1 MRQQSTTDK
10 TTQNG
15 FEGIKRSEEEEK
27 KRKTRS
33 LSFCMICAVRTFG
46 IKSTETY
53 NDVVQGEF

>member
-27 KRKTRS
+27 KTKNSQLVVLHDLRRS
-33 LSFCMICAVRTFG
+33 HFW
-46 IKSTETY
+46 
-53 NDVVQGEF
+53 D